1 MSDTVNELLDEL
13 VNNLYLESTNR
24 ITKVLDVFNDFF
36 GEDRVDIQGRKS
48 LEEFKDIVKEEFIYD
63 STINYRRSEYFNNKV
78 LELPEPVAVEIIKYV
93 LDHEKTQIS
102 LMNHICSDIFILVH
116 FPKVR
121 ITNEHDRYVDI
132 THLYAKIPLTYY
144 GQLDGSNFMLN
155 RSEYPVSHML
165 SNYMHSHVSAIPKYN
180 FTQFMSPCLGNG
192 PIRNTLC
199 ALRNGY
205 DEDLWRLFCLELSKY
220 VTIESLSGG
229 PYHMLESIGFSEDH
243 AEYTIYNRLP
253 GNISE
258 RFNSLIIAFVKHFIN
273 CKKLKFN
280 YVNGSYSVGMTTTE
294 YIILVSNEFI
304 NWYNRQYNEGYNVY
318 SYSDLL
324 NSNLLT
330 KVYIINNRIYENT
343 NSIEDMSEY
352 IGREV
357 CTFKGKDVTI
367 NIIGISDED
376 RNKCTLLSYSLALYI
391 LKTIL
396 DIVNYKYGR
405 ASATENT
412 QNGTKIRYV

>member
-1 MSDTVNELLDEL
+1 MSDTINELLDEL

-24 ITKVLDVFNDFF
+24 VTKVLDVFNDFF

-78 LELPEPVAVEIIKYV
+78 LELPEPVAVKIIKHV

-102 LMNHICSDIFILVH
+102 LMNHIYSDIFILVH

-144 GQLDGSNFMLN
+144 GQLDGGNFMLN
-155 RSEYPVSHML
+155 RSEYPISHML
-165 SNYMHSHVSAIPKYN
+165 SNYLHSHVSTIPKDN
-180 FTQFMSPCLGNG
+180 FTQFMSPCLGQG
-192 PIRNTLC
+192 PIRNTLGV
-199 ALRNGY
+199 LRNRY

-220 VTIESLSGG
+220 VTVESLSGG
-229 PYHMLESIGFSEDH
+229 PYHKLENIGFFENY
-243 AEYTIYNRLP
+243 AEYTIHNRLP

-304 NWYNRQYNEGYNVY
+304 NWFNRQYNEGFNIYDY
-318 SYSDLL
+318 HDLL
-324 NSNLLT
+324 INNLLI
-330 KVYIINNRIYENT
+330 KAYIIDNKIREDSDSIENT
-343 NSIEDMSEY
+343 FEY
-352 IGREV
+352 IGRKV

-367 NIIGISDED
+367 NITGISDED
-376 RNKCTLLSYSLALYI
+376 RNKCTLLSPSLALYI

-405 ASATENT
+405 ASTTENT
-412 QNGTKIRYV
+412 QNKTKIRYV